1 MINSNYTEE
10 ETIQNLKD
18 AGCDSATVTAFLKE
32 VKSGKSARAM
42 KLLEK
47 HRRTLLDDLHEN
59 QKQIDCLDYLVYQMK
74 KEEKTKA

>member
-18 AGCDSATVTAFLKE
+18 AGCDSAAIAAFLKE
-32 VKSGKSARAM
+32 VKSGKSVRAM